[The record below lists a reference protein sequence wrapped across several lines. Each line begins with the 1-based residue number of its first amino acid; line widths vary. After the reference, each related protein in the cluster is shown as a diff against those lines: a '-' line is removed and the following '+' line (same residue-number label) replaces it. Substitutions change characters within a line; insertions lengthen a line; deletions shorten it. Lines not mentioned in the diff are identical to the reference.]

1 MRKLGSIC
9 TLERKAVGKDAQLPY
24 LGLDQIES
32 QTGRILG
39 FEDTELEKR
48 GTSTDFTF
56 DTSHVLYSK
65 LRPYLNKVALPDRA
79 GRCTTELIPLL
90 PNGET
95 DRKFLAYLLRS
106 PKTLSHAVQANNGG
120 RMPRVD
126 LKHLFSLEVAFPPL
140 PEQKRIA
147 AELDRRLALIAEARQ
162 AAERRLA
169 AAELLESALFRE
181 VYGGVTPVSIGAPME
196 KGASGPFAQP
206 EPFPHPP
213 QRAWKDPSPY
223 RRLSEVARLES
234 GHTPSRKKPEWWGG
248 DIPWIALP
256 DIRALDGRI
265 AMETVRNTNPEG
277 IANSSARILPKD
289 TVVFGRDVQVGFTTI
304 IGRPMATSQHF
315 FNWICGDDLNPRYL
329 MHALRASKPYL
340 ESMSSGAIHKTIY
353 MPAARDFHLLLPPR
367 ETQDAIAADL
377 DTRLAEAA
385 AILESARTAHE
396 TIKALPAASL
406 REVFG

>member
-9 TLERKAVGKDAQLPY
+9 TPERKAVGMDAQLPY

-126 LKHLFSLEVAFPPL
+126 LKHLFSLEVDFPPL

-147 AELDRRLALIAEARQ
+147 AELDQRLALIGEARE

-169 AAELLESALFRE
+169 AAEQLEYALFRE
-181 VYGGVTPVSIGAPME
+181 VFRGVTPVSIGAGGE
-196 KGASGPFAQP
+196 GF
-206 EPFPHPP
+206 
-213 QRAWKDPSPY
+213 

-234 GHTPSRKKPEWWGG
+234 GHTPSRRRPEWWGG
-248 DIPWIALP
+248 EIPWIALP
-256 DIRALDGRI
+256 DIRALDGKV
-265 AMETVRNTNPEG
+265 AMETIRNTNPEG

-289 TVVFGRDVQVGFTTI
+289 TVMFSRTASVGFVAIT
-304 IGRPMATSQHF
+304 GRPMATSQDF
-315 FNWICGDDLNPRYL
+315 FNWICGVGLNPRYL
-329 MHALRASKPYL
+329 MHALRASRAYL
-340 ESMSSGAIHKTIY
+340 QSMSSGAIHQTIY
-353 MPAARDFHLLLPPR
+353 MPAARDFHLLLPDR
-367 ETQDAIAADL
+367 KTQDTLAADL

-385 AILESARTAHE
+385 AILQSARTALE
-396 TIKALPAASL
+396 TIKALPAAAL

>member
-1 MRKLGSIC
+1 
-9 TLERKAVGKDAQLPY
+9 
-24 LGLDQIES
+24 
-32 QTGRILG
+32 
-39 FEDTELEKR
+39 
-48 GTSTDFTF
+48 
-56 DTSHVLYSK
+56 
-65 LRPYLNKVALPDRA
+65 
-79 GRCTTELIPLL
+79 
-90 PNGET
+90 
-95 DRKFLAYLLRS
+95 
-106 PKTLSHAVQANNGG
+106 
-120 RMPRVD
+120 MPRVD
-126 LKHLFSLEVAFPPL
+126 LKHLFSLEVDFPPL

-147 AELDRRLALIAEARQ
+147 AALDRRLALIAEARE

-181 VYGGVTPVSIGAPME
+181 AFGGVTPVSIGAGE
-196 KGASGPFAQP
+196 GGG
-206 EPFPHPP
+206 
-213 QRAWKDPSPY
+213 

-265 AMETVRNTNPEG
+265 AMETIRNTNPEG

-304 IGRPMATSQHF
+304 LGRPMATSQHF
-315 FNWICGDDLNPRYL
+315 FNWICGDGLNPRYL

-377 DTRLAEAA
+377 DTRLAVAA
-385 AILESARTAHE
+385 AILQSARTALE
-396 TIKALPAASL
+396 TIKALPAAAL